1 MFDEKLMLQNAF
13 EAWMRHHQM
22 TYSLLERLSDEQFH
36 AEVLKPDL
44 TSFAKHFEEISTV
57 QEAYAQA
64 FHVGKLD
71 FSQLPQDNEYTG
83 AFTKEELK
91 ARLEKADQAI
101 EAGY

>member
-44 TSFAKHFEEISTV
+44 TSFAKHFVVISTV
-57 QEAYAQA
+57 QEAYAQ
-64 FHVGKLD
+64 
-71 FSQLPQDNEYTG
+71 